1 MINCLVVD
9 DETPAIKILT
19 SYIDK
24 VPYLQLVASTTNP
37 IEGLKLA
44 VENDIDLIFL
54 DIQMPNITGLEFVE
68 ALNGKCKVIFTTAY
82 SQYALDGFDL
92 NVIDY
97 LLKPVSFTRFLKAT
111 QKANEIFKDKA
122 ESKIEENDF
131 LIVKGDNKGKLN
143 KIEIDDIDYI
153 EGMRNYVA
161 IVCGDKKTMSLMN
174 MKDLEDN
181 LPVNKFVR
189 VHKSFII
196 PISNILSIDGNTIL
210 LKRNKNANI
219 LIGGGYKAAFLEL
232 MKAKMVN

>member
-24 VPYLQLVASTTNP
+24 VPYLQLVASTTDP

-44 VENDIDLIFL
+44 ADNDIDLIFL
-54 DIQMPNITGLEFVE
+54 DIQMPNINGLEFVE

-82 SQYALDGFDL
+82 SQYAFDAFNL

-111 QKANEIFKDKA
+111 QKANEVLKDKV
-122 ESKIEENDF
+122 ESKVIENDF
-131 LIVKGDNKGKLN
+131 LIVKGDSKGKLN

-181 LPVNKFVR
+181 LPAQKFVR
-189 VHKSFII
+189 VHKSYII
-196 PISNILSIDGNTIL
+196 PISNILSIDGNSVL
-210 LKRNKNANI
+210 LKRNKSANI
-219 LIGGGYKAAFLEL
+219 LIGAGYKPAFLEL

>member
-9 DETPAIKILT
+9 DEQPAIKILT

-24 VPYLQLVASTTNP
+24 VPYLKLVASTTDP

-44 VENDIDLIFL
+44 AENDIDLIFL
-54 DIQMPNITGLEFVE
+54 DIQMPSITGLEFVE
-68 ALNGKCKVIFTTAY
+68 ALNGKSKVIFTTAY
-82 SQYALDGFDL
+82 SQYALEGFNL
-92 NVIDY
+92 SVVDY

-111 QKANEIFKDKA
+111 QKANESLQDKV
-122 ESKIEENDF
+122 ENKTIENDF
-131 LIVKGDNKGKLN
+131 LIVKGDSKGKLN

-181 LPVNKFVR
+181 LPSQKFVR

-196 PISNILSIDGNTIL
+196 PIAKIVSIDGNSVL
-210 LKRNKNANI
+210 LKNVKKTDI
-219 LIGGGYKAAFLEL
+219 TIGSAYKPAFLEL

>member
-37 IEGLKLA
+37 IEGLKIA

-111 QKANEIFKDKA
+111 QKANEIFKEKA

>member
-37 IEGLKLA
+37 IEGLKMA
-44 VENDIDLIFL
+44 VENEIHLIFL
-54 DIQMPNITGLEFVE
+54 DIQMPGITGLEFVE

-111 QKANEIFKDKA
+111 QKANEIFKDK
-122 ESKIEENDF
+122 IENKVVENDF

-143 KIEIDDIDYI
+143 KIEIDEIDYI

-181 LPVNKFVR
+181 LPAQKFVR

-196 PISNILSIDGNTIL
+196 SISNILSVDGNSVL

-219 LIGGGYKAAFLEL
+219 LIGAGYKAAFLEL
-232 MKAKMVN
+232 MKTKMVN

>member
-37 IEGLKLA
+37 IEGLKIA

-181 LPVNKFVR
+181 LPVNKFIR

-219 LIGGGYKAAFLEL
+219 IIGGGYKAAFLEL

>member
-24 VPYLQLVASTTNP
+24 VPYLHLVASTTDP

-44 VENDIDLIFL
+44 AENDIDLIFL

-68 ALNGKCKVIFTTAY
+68 ALNGKSKVIFTTAY
-82 SQYALDGFDL
+82 SQYAFDAFNL

-111 QKANEIFKDKA
+111 QKANEVLKDKV
-122 ESKIEENDF
+122 ESKAVENDF
-131 LIVKGDNKGKLN
+131 LIVKGDSKGKLN

-181 LPVNKFVR
+181 LPAQKFVR
-189 VHKSFII
+189 VHKSYII
-196 PISNILSIDGNTIL
+196 PISNILSIDGNSVL
-210 LKRNKNANI
+210 LKRNKSATI
-219 LIGGGYKAAFLEL
+219 LIGAGYKPTFLEL

>member
-9 DETPAIKILT
+9 DEQPAIKILT

-24 VPYLQLVASTTNP
+24 VPYLQLVASTTDP
-37 IEGLKLA
+37 IQGLKIVA
-44 VENDIDLIFL
+44 DNDIDLIFL
-54 DIQMPNITGLEFVE
+54 DIQMPNITGLEFVD

-82 SQYALDGFDL
+82 SEYALDGFDL

-111 QKANEIFKDKA
+111 QKANEIFNSRT
-122 ESKIEENDF
+122 ESNNAANNF
-131 LIVKGDNKGKLN
+131 LVVKGDAKGKLN

-161 IVCGDKKTMSLMN
+161 IVCGDKKIMSLMN

-181 LPVNKFVR
+181 LPAQKFIR

-196 PISNILSIDGNTIL
+196 PIANILSVDGNSIV

-219 LIGGGYKAAFLEL
+219 VIGGGYKPAFLDL
-232 MKAKMVN
+232 MKAKMV

>member
-24 VPYLQLVASTTNP
+24 VPYLHLVASTTNP

-44 VENDIDLIFL
+44 AENDIDLIFL

-68 ALNGKCKVIFTTAY
+68 ALNGKSKVIFTTAY
-82 SQYALDGFDL
+82 SQYAFDAFNL

-111 QKANEIFKDKA
+111 QKANEVLKDKV
-122 ESKIEENDF
+122 ESKAVENDF
-131 LIVKGDNKGKLN
+131 LIVKGDSKGKLN

-181 LPVNKFVR
+181 LPAQKFVR
-189 VHKSFII
+189 VHKSYII
-196 PISNILSIDGNTIL
+196 PISNILSIDGNSVL
-210 LKRNKNANI
+210 LKRNKSATI
-219 LIGGGYKAAFLEL
+219 LIGAGYKPTFLEL